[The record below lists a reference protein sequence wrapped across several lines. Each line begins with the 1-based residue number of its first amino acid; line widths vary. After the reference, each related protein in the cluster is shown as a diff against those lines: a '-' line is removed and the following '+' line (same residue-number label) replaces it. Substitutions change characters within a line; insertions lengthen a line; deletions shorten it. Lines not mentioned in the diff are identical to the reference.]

1 MDDGIDRINDADD
14 SDSEWSPASDASD
27 MFDSFDPGYE
37 DSSNP
42 LAGPAVRVDAMLWP
56 PLIGRDDI
64 RVMVFEP
71 ATDVDSPVHFK
82 FEVISLST
90 PKAYHAV
97 SYAWGAIEED
107 GPHLTDYVLIDG
119 LGYKVTQHLNQGLKR
134 IRHHWRDLSPRP
146 SLWCDALSIDQANAI
161 ERSCQVTLMGQIYAH
176 AESVLIWLGEPQSW
190 GDRFRDPKHYLDTS
204 SVSKTANNADWG
216 ELPVNVIKAALETLT
231 LPGRYFQRRW
241 VVQELLLQSHREVLM
256 AGSVCSFRSIQAL
269 LAPGKDDYGFY
280 LRRNTNVACVEEPT
294 KQSLLQNLMRYYGA
308 ECSDPRDRVYALLG
322 VSSDD
327 HGIQPDYRK
336 GMLELY
342 VEVAAHYASRGK
354 LAAILE
360 CAAVGLEAIVR
371 KEKDLW
377 LPSWVP
383 DWQVYDGTGGPY
395 RLTQCGNGSVGP
407 DNILSIEAWVTPC
420 QHEGVS
426 SECLR
431 CVVLGTPVALGD
443 GELAPTRCLCY
454 LEDSQSWFLLRP
466 VLRNGQQQVPP
477 RVKLDIQNDLVA
489 PPWFYPPVA
498 GKDEALREAE
508 IMMTEHVTRRMW
520 LRRRTI
526 RFV

>member
-1 MDDGIDRINDADD
+1 MLKTSFLTAALLTLGMASD
-14 SDSEWSPASDASD
+14 SDHLDNSGSDWSPASDASD
-27 MFDSFDPGYE
+27 MFDSFDPGHE

-42 LAGPAVRVDAMLWP
+42 LADPAVGVDAMLWP

-64 RVMVFEP
+64 RVMIFEP

-97 SYAWGAIEED
+97 SYAWGSIEED
-107 GPHLTDYVLIDG
+107 GSHLTDYVFIDG
-119 LGYKVTQHLNQGLKR
+119 LGCKITQHLNQGLKR
-134 IRHHWRDLSPRP
+134 IRHHWRNVNLRP
-146 SLWCDALSIDQANAI
+146 ALWCDALSIDQANAV
-161 ERSCQVTLMGQIYAH
+161 ERSWQVTLMRQIYAR

-190 GDRFRDPKHYLDTS
+190 GDNFRDQRRYLNTS
-204 SVSKTANNADWG
+204 SLDKTANNADLSG
-216 ELPVNVIKAALETLT
+216 LLVNVIKAALEELT
-231 LPGRYFQRRW
+231 LPGRYFRRRW
-241 VVQELLLQSHREVLM
+241 VVQELLLQPHREVLM
-256 AGSVCSFRSIQAL
+256 AGSVYSFRSIQNL
-269 LAPGKDDYGFY
+269 LAQSAERFAFSVLTY
-280 LRRNTNVACVEEPT
+280 TESEEPA

-327 HGIQPDYRK
+327 HDIQPDYRK
-336 GMLELY
+336 IMINSLPYL
-342 VEVAAHYASRGK
+342 
-354 LAAILE
+354 I
-360 CAAVGLEAIVR
+360 CAAVGLEAIVL

-383 DWQVYDGTGGPY
+383 DWQVYGGTGGPH

-443 GELAPTRCLCY
+443 GELAPTRCLCLCY
-454 LEDSQSWFLLRP
+454 LEDSRSWFILRP

-477 RVKLDIQNDLVA
+477 RVKLEMQNDLLA
-489 PPWFYPPVA
+489 PPRFYPTVT
-498 GKDEALREAE
+498 GEDEALREAE
-508 IMMTEHVTRRMW
+508 ILMTEHVTRRMW

>member
-1 MDDGIDRINDADD
+1 MA
-14 SDSEWSPASDASD
+14 SDLDHLDNSGSDWSPASDASD
-27 MFDSFDPGYE
+27 MLDSFNPGHG
-37 DSSNP
+37 DSSNS

-56 PLIGRDDI
+56 PLIGRDAI

-82 FEVISLST
+82 FEVTSLST
-90 PKAYHAV
+90 PKAYHTL

-107 GPHLTDYVLIDG
+107 GSHLTDYVLIDG

-134 IRHHWRDLSPRP
+134 IRHHWREISPRP
-146 SLWCDALSIDQANAI
+146 CLWCDALSIDQANAI
-161 ERSCQVTLMGQIYAH
+161 ERSWQVTLMRQIYAR

-190 GDRFRDPKHYLDTS
+190 GDNFRDPERYPNTS
-204 SVSKTANNADWG
+204 SVSETANNADWG
-216 ELPVNVIKAALETLT
+216 ELPAYVIKSALYTLT

-241 VVQELLLQSHREVLM
+241 VIQELLLQPHREVLM

-269 LAPGKDDYGFY
+269 LAPRKDDYGSY
-280 LRRNTNVACVEEPT
+280 LRRNNNVAHVEEPT

-336 GMLELY
+336 GVVELY
-342 VEVAAHYASRGK
+342 IEVASHYASHGQ

-360 CAAVGLEAIVR
+360 CASVGLEAIIV

-383 DWQVYDGTGGPY
+383 DWQVYEGTGGP
-395 RLTQCGNGSVGP
+395 RQLTQYWNGSVGP
-407 DNILSIEAWVTPC
+407 DNVLNVEAWVTLC
-420 QHEGVS
+420 EHDDVFS
-426 SECLR
+426 SHCPV
-431 CVVLGTPVALGD
+431 CVALDGPMALGD
-443 GELAPTRCLCY
+443 GQLDQARCPCY
-454 LEDSQSWFLLRP
+454 LEDSRTWFVLRP
-466 VLRNGQQQVPP
+466 VLHNGQEQVPL
-477 RVKLDIQNDLVA
+477 RVKLEMQNDLLA
-489 PPWFYPPVA
+489 PPQFYPTVT
-498 GKDEALREAE
+498 GEDEALREAE
-508 IMMTEHVTRRMW
+508 ILMAEHVTRRMW
-520 LRRRTI
+520 LRRWTLRLI
-526 RFV
+526 

>member
-1 MDDGIDRINDADD
+1 MA
-14 SDSEWSPASDASD
+14 SDLDHSDNSGSDWSPASDASD
-27 MFDSFDPGYE
+27 MFDSFDPGHE

-42 LAGPAVRVDAMLWP
+42 LADPAVRVDAMLWP

-71 ATDVDSPVHFK
+71 ATDVNSPVHFK

-90 PKAYHAV
+90 PKAYRAI
-97 SYAWGAIEED
+97 SYAWGPIEED
-107 GPHLTDYVLIDG
+107 GSHLTDYVFIDG
-119 LGYKVTQHLNQGLKR
+119 SGCKVTQHLNQGLKR
-134 IRHHWRDLSPRP
+134 IRHHWRENSPRP
-146 SLWCDALSIDQANAI
+146 FLWCDALSIDQANAV
-161 ERSCQVTLMGQIYAH
+161 ERSWQVTLMRQIYAH
-176 AESVLIWLGEPQSW
+176 AESVLVWLGEPQSW
-190 GDRFRDPKHYLDTS
+190 GDNFRDPERYLNTS
-204 SVSKTANNADWG
+204 SLDKTTNNADLSG
-216 ELPVNVIKAALETLT
+216 LPMNVIKAALENLT

-241 VVQELLLQSHREVLM
+241 VVQELLLQPHREVLM
-256 AGSVCSFRSIQAL
+256 AGSVYSFRTMQDL
-269 LAPGKDDYGFY
+269 LVETADDFGLSVLTY
-280 LRRNTNVACVEEPT
+280 TKTEEPT
-294 KQSLLQNLMRYYGA
+294 TQSLLQNLMRYYGA

-336 GMLELY
+336 SKVELY
-342 VEVAAHYASRGK
+342 VEVAAHYASHGQ
-354 LAAILE
+354 LAVILE
-360 CAAVGLEAIVR
+360 CAAVGLEAIVV

-383 DWQVYDGTGGPY
+383 DWQVYDGTGGPH

-420 QHEGVS
+420 QHESTS

-454 LEDSQSWFLLRP
+454 LEDARSWFVLRP

-477 RVKLDIQNDLVA
+477 RVKLETQNDLLV
-489 PPWFYPPVA
+489 PPRFYPTVT
-498 GKDEALREAE
+498 GEDEALREAE
-508 IMMTEHVTRRMW
+508 MVMTEHVTRRMW